1 MGAQAPAPSRAHA
14 HTIPGERL
22 LKDSDSRNNKG
33 SSRIAG
39 VLIRVH
45 FHFDFQSVS
54 LFLHTPRSV
63 RAGTCSGS
71 MCCSNPSGTED
82 LELGLGKAFGGWWCF
97 KPARL
102 KTLLVPLLH
111 LL

>member
-1 MGAQAPAPSRAHA
+1 MGAQAPAPSKAHA

-45 FHFDFQSVS
+45 YHFDFPCVS
-54 LFLHTPRSV
+54 LLLLT
-63 RAGTCSGS
+63 
-71 MCCSNPSGTED
+71 PSG
-82 LELGLGKAFGGWWCF
+82 KISASW
-97 KPARL
+97 
-102 KTLLVPLLH
+102 H
-111 LL
+111 LLWVNVLFQPFRD